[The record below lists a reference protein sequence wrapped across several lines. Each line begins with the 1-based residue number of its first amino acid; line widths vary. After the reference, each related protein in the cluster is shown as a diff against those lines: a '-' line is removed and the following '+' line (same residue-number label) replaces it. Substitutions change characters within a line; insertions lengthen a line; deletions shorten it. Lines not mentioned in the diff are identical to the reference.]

1 MEKLHLHVNLYKRGG
16 DMVFEDIEVVIKKLY
31 KYCLRLSGSPWTAED
46 LVQETILKVYKIKK
60 AEPKREFTFFYLCT
74 VAKNQFIDENR
85 KYKESILFNE
95 DIFGEAYDFIDYDGL
110 IEILLTTLPLK
121 QAMLVTLKDVFGYT
135 SKEMASMLRISNEAI
150 KTALHRS
157 RKKLKLQNN
166 NIKIPS
172 SNQEIIIALTK
183 AIREAKPMQI
193 FYLYRLLE
201 SQNFKVRRGSI
212 HSRFYVID
220 PDGNILEITS

>member
-1 MEKLHLHVNLYKRGG
+1 
-16 DMVFEDIEVVIKKLY
+16 MVFEDIEVVIKKLY

-60 AEPKREFTFFYLCT
+60 AEPKREFTFSYLCT
-74 VAKNQFIDENR
+74 VAKNQFIDETR

-95 DIFGEAYDFIDYDGL
+95 DLFGEACDFIDYDGL

-121 QAMLVTLKDVFGYT
+121 QAMLVILKDVFGYT

-166 NIKIPS
+166 NKDMEIPF
-172 SNQEIIIALTK
+172 SNQEMIIALTK

-201 SQNFKVRRGSI
+201 SQNFKVRRSSI
-212 HSRFYVID
+212 HSLFYVID